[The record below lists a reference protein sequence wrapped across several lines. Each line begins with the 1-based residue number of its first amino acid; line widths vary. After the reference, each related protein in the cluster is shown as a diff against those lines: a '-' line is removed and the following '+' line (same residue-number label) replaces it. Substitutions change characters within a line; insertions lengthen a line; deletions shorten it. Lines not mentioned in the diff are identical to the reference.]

1 MVDKEYFLQCKDSI
15 GGVKN
20 VYIFSYEKHARKDY
34 RVLNNNLM
42 TYPQTIIYNF
52 RGLKNASYS
61 ETGNISNTGDSFS
74 QTLNINF
81 SKIGELYHFENLI
94 KKRLRAI
101 VEDNNGKFWIL
112 GLENGLTTSAYTKQ
126 TGASKTEL
134 NGYNITLSGMERLEA
149 PYFDSL
155 EPTFEVFRTLE
166 WIYLDNTPFTNFN
179 GEQLHFIN

>member
-1 MVDKEYFLQCKDSI
+1 LDSGYDLQCKNSV
-15 GGVKN
+15 GGVKT
-20 VYIFSYEKHARKDY
+20 VYLYEYGKLSRKNY
-34 RVLNNNLM
+34 RVVANQLVSA
-42 TYPQTIIYNF
+42 QGSIIYRFNT
-52 RGLKNASYS
+52 LKNASYS
-61 ETGNISNTGDSFS
+61 ETGNVSNTGDSFS

-101 VEDNNGKFWIL
+101 IEDNNGKFWIL

-149 PYFDSL
+149 PYMDALSPEFGTIEDLFLSSSVL
-155 EPTFEVFRTLE
+155 PSSTSKKSS
-166 WIYLDNTPFTNFN
+166 DK
-179 GEQLHFIN
+179 FI

>member
-1 MVDKEYFLQCKDSI
+1 MDSGYKLQCKNSV
-15 GGVKN
+15 GGIKRVF
-20 VYIFSYEKHARKDY
+20 IFSYTRLSRKDY
-34 RVLNNNLM
+34 RVLNNNLV
-42 TYPQTIIYNF
+42 TYPSDTIYNF
-52 RGLKNASYS
+52 RSLKNASYS

-81 SKIGELYHFENLI
+81 SKIGELYHFE
-94 KKRLRAI
+94 KFSKSRLRAI
-101 VEDNNGKFWIL
+101 IEDNNGKFWIL

-155 EPTFEVFRTLE
+155 EPTFK
-166 WIYLDNTPFTNFN
+166 YLFLGSSGMPASTSKISSDKY
-179 GEQLHFIN
+179 I